1 MTRLLYSAGA
11 ICALLLPTTYLGAVE
26 LKQPAA
32 VVTDMPE
39 AVDLSY
45 ALPETWFALPPIIDI
60 DLKPP
65 LTPPTQF
72 DSPSPPIKLAAVP

>member
-65 LTPPTQF
+65 PIEI